1 MYLPSAASSIYDFAM
16 KKGVIQ
22 TDIQHS
28 LTRSQMRTLI
38 DERIFHALDRQILS
52 RKILDGATFEQIAE
66 EVERSVNC
74 VKYRYHQALSVLAQ
88 YLT

>member
-1 MYLPSAASSIYDFAM
+1 MHLPSAASSIYAFVI

-22 TDIQHS
+22 AGIQHS
-28 LTRSQMRTLI
+28 LTRSEMRTLI

-66 EVERSVNC
+66 EVGRSVNC
-74 VKYRYHQALSVLAQ
+74 VKYRYRDALTVLCRF
-88 YLT
+88 LT